1 MRKYYDDEDDF
12 GEEAEKIAQ
21 LTFLPAERLMGMDW
35 LLAGVVGVI
44 VFLGLT
50 LFPFPSLC
58 PDVWNDAVVAAGLR
72 TPTNIFPGFWRVLA
86 RICYWNGVGTGNTI
100 LFWSGRICAAFVA
113 AGAFLLLRSLLSL
126 LVRGSLRFA
135 VRRYLIQRIAAFL
148 ASLFFCCSDPL
159 WRAGQTFGPSG
170 FLSLMTLVALALFT
184 GFLLNGRLGSA
195 LAAMFILGSL
205 AAETPMG
212 FVFLAVCWAVYAL
225 ALRRGALCEHMPLID
240 PIIGQH
246 ARWYLTFFWAL
257 GFVLGIAVNCA
268 SFVRMGGLA
277 AAGASVG
284 DLPLMYIVRWWTLM
298 LEAASDL
305 GWVLGVGVCV
315 LPCVVAA
322 AMLPRA
328 VDEEL
333 FLPYHMGTVSFVTGS
348 LTYTQLA
355 MIAPLWY
362 WTWSEM
368 ATVDSFYLQQVF
380 IFCAAATFMFA
391 LMVFG
396 ADACCRNHVRLAMQ
410 RFSEFHEDGAARATD
425 ANARRGKRGGFVIF
439 VVAGVLLAAGVLP
452 GRILTRTREMLE
464 VIEAYA
470 NEVIEECGPVKWI
483 FTDGSFDAKLE
494 LLAAERGKFLSAVS
508 FMSANTPH
516 EQSVRLRGIEDE
528 EDRLAMSINAPMA
541 LRTWMR
547 EKPARLEQTA
557 TQLGLELW
565 KRDGREIPPCSG
577 VLSRPL
583 GMPEEER
590 VAGVERSKAIAAQIL
605 DIYARGGLEK
615 TSGSRIK
622 DLFLFA
628 QWRLARFARMRAERA
643 DRSGSADLA
652 KVDESLSDKLDDRN
666 ESLQRILRDAKARE
680 EAAQKSVTPRQNL
693 RHALED
699 ADFALASRV
708 AAPILAADPNDPDA
722 NFGTAM
728 NYYRLKQWARAE
740 EHLKR
745 AVKSRPN
752 QPAFWNNL
760 AMICLYTARFDEADA
775 HAKKALELLPQS
787 AEVKDTIRQI
797 AEARRAAAEKKAKEE
812 KERSYHQQ

>member
-1 MRKYYDDEDDF
+1 MRKYYDDDEYS
-12 GEEAEKIAQ
+12 EESEKNAQ
-21 LTFLPAERLMGMDW
+21 VTFLPAERLMRMDW
-35 LLAGVVGVI
+35 LLAGVVGLV

-72 TPTNIFPGFWRVLA
+72 APADVFPGIWRALA
-86 RICYWNGVGTGNTI
+86 RVFYWSGVGAGNSI
-100 LFWSGRICAAFVA
+100 LIWGGRLCAAFVA
-113 AGAFLLLRSLLSL
+113 AGSFLLLRSVLSL

-135 VRRYLIQRIAAFL
+135 VRRYLVQRVAAFL
-148 ASLFFCCSDPL
+148 AALFFCCSDPL
-159 WRAGQTFGPSG
+159 WRAGQTFGPSIL
-170 FLSLMTLVALALFT
+170 LSLMTIVALGLFA
-184 GFLLNGRLGSA
+184 GFLLNGRLLSA
-195 LAAMFILGSL
+195 LASMFLLGVL
-205 AAETPMG
+205 VAETPLG
-212 FVFLAVCWAVYAL
+212 FAFLFLCWMVYAF
-225 ALRRGALCEHMPLID
+225 ALRHGALCEHMPLLD
-240 PIIGQH
+240 PIVGQS
-246 ARWYLTFFWAL
+246 ARWYLTFFCAL
-257 GFVLGIAVNCA
+257 GFILGVAANCV
-268 SFVRMGGLA
+268 SFVKMGGLA
-277 AAGASVG
+277 AAGASAG
-284 DLPLMYIVRWWTLM
+284 DLPLMYIVRWWTM
-298 LEAASDL
+298 TVTAASGL
-305 GWVLGVGVCV
+305 GWVLGIGVCV

-328 VDEEL
+328 VDEEM
-333 FLPYHMGTVSFVTGS
+333 FLPYHMGSVSFVTGT
-348 LTYTQLA
+348 LTYAQLA
-355 MIAPLWY
+355 MLAPLWY

-368 ATVDSFYLQQVF
+368 ATVDSFFVQQVF

-391 LMVFG
+391 MTVFG

-410 RFSEFHEDGAARATD
+410 RFSELHEDEGSE
-425 ANARRGKRGGFVIF
+425 ANAVTAKRGKRGGLVVF
-439 VVAGVLLAAGVLP
+439 VVVGALLAAGVLP
-452 GRILTRTREMLE
+452 GRVLTRTREMLN

-470 NEVIEECGPVKWI
+470 NEVVEECGAVKWI

-494 LLAAERGKFLSAVS
+494 LLAAERGRFLSAVS
-508 FMSANTPH
+508 FLSSNRPH
-516 EQSVRLRGIEDE
+516 EQAMRLRGITDE
-528 EDRLAMSINAPMA
+528 EDRLAMSINAPLA

-547 EKPARLEQTA
+547 EKPARLEQAA

-590 VAGVERSKAIAAQIL
+590 IDGVKRTNALAAQIL
-605 DIYARGGLEK
+605 DIYSHGGLEK
-615 TSGSRIK
+615 TAGSRIK
-622 DLFLFA
+622 DLFLFV
-628 QWRLARFARMRAERA
+628 QWRIARFARMRAERA
-643 DRSGSADLA
+643 DRMRAVDQA

-680 EAAQKSVTPRQNL
+680 EAAQKAVTPRQNL

-708 AAPILAADPNDPDA
+708 AAPILAAEPNDPDA

-740 EHLKR
+740 DHLKR
-745 AVKSRPN
+745 AAKSRPQ
-752 QPAFWNNL
+752 QPAYWNNL
-760 AMICLYTARFDEADA
+760 AMICMYTDRFDEADA
-775 HAKKALELLPQS
+775 YAKKALELLPES

-797 AEARRAAAEKKAKEE
+797 AAARRTAAEKKAKEA